1 MLKTRRWHPSI
12 KIQFFIV
19 ICTIAVTFVGILT
32 FLNLFFYDRYY
43 TYERKQALLEI
54 YQQVYTSYEN
64 DQVKLDDSLENIE
77 NHTGVRISIVNLE
90 KGMIYNSIFRGPVN
104 AGKEENH
111 EIIFYDM
118 LEAGA
123 VLSEIDREALLEKG
137 YLYITIDGIDG
148 IDGIAGR
155 APQTPENFA
164 PVNQFLCLVGL
175 LNQDTII
182 LERIPVSYIKQNS
195 SFNSTF
201 LFVTSLFTLPICIV
215 FAYWLSRRFTRPLIE
230 IEEVATAMAKLD
242 FSKQYTR
249 TSEDEIGQLGKSIN
263 QLSAHLKAAIDQLK
277 CANAELAF
285 EIKEKERIDSM
296 RREFIVNV
304 SHELKTPLA
313 VIQGYAEG
321 LRVGVTDNEEDREY
335 YCDIIVDEAQR
346 MNRMVM
352 QLLSLSK
359 LELGRQPPELTDVDL
374 YALCSQLVE
383 KTRVLAQNRQ
393 ICFDGVQAVVYADA
407 QMMEQVVSNYLS
419 NAIRYTPDGGKIRM
433 YTTQELPD
441 KVIFSIENEG
451 DNIAPEALPFLFDQF
466 YRTDKARSRESGGT
480 GVGLSIVRAI
490 IDLHGGSCG
499 VENIPE
505 GVRFWFTVSALPQV

>member
-1 MLKTRRWHPSI
+1 MLKKMRWHPSI

-54 YQQVYTSYEN
+54 YQQVYTAYDN
-64 DQVKLDDSLENIE
+64 DQVALDDSLQNIE
-77 NHTGVRISIVNLE
+77 NHTGVRISIVGE
-90 KGMIYNSIFRGPVN
+90 DKGMIYNSIFRGPAN
-104 AGKEENH
+104 DEKEENH

-118 LEAGA
+118 MTAGA
-123 VLSEIDREALLEKG
+123 VLSEIDWEALRKEG
-137 YLYITIDGIDG
+137 YLYITIDGV
-148 IDGIAGR
+148 ANR
-155 APQTPENFA
+155 APQIPENPA
-164 PVNQFLCLVGL
+164 PVNQFLCLVGM
-175 LNQDTII
+175 LNEDTII

-201 LFVTSLFTLPICIV
+201 LFVTSLFTLAICIA

-230 IEEVATAMAKLD
+230 IEEVATAMAELD
-242 FSKQYTR
+242 FSKQYTG
-249 TSEDEIGQLGKSIN
+249 TSEDEIGRLGQSIN
-263 QLSAHLKAAIDQLK
+263 QLSAHLKEAIDQLK
-277 CANAELAF
+277 RANAELAF
-285 EIKEKERIDSM
+285 EITEKERIDSM

-335 YCDIIVDEAQR
+335 YCNIIVDEAQR
-346 MNRMVM
+346 MNHMVM

-383 KTRVLAQNRQ
+383 KTRVLSQNRQ
-393 ICFDGVQAVVYADA
+393 ICFDEVQATVYADA

-433 YTTQELPD
+433 YTTQEPPD

-451 DNIAPEALPFLFDQF
+451 ENIASEALPFLFDQF

-490 IDLHGGSCG
+490 TDLHGGSCG
-499 VENIPE
+499 VENIPG
-505 GVRFWFTVSALPQV
+505 GVRFWFIVSALPQV